1 MKYLFWLC
9 FSFKGRISRK
19 TFWIYA
25 VASLFI
31 HQALKEIPVALMELD
46 PALEGTRD
54 LVIAFGLL
62 MFFKIIIIDMA
73 VISKHLQDTNRHG
86 WQFALLLI
94 PIIGW
99 LYVFI
104 ICGFFKGTDGENRVP
119 NQRGDEFRIQCT

>member
-62 MFFKIIIIDMA
+62 MFFKITHRLPRF
-73 VISKHLQDTNRHG
+73 VK
-86 WQFALLLI
+86 
-94 PIIGW
+94 
-99 LYVFI
+99 
-104 ICGFFKGTDGENRVP
+104 KGTTR
-119 NQRGDEFRIQCT
+119 FRA